1 MKYISIVAI
10 TAVLAG
16 LTSAQNGLP
25 TCAQSCVTRYTS
37 GSEIG
42 GCTNLDVACICSNS
56 SFLSGIACC
65 LADACEAADEATAVA
80 YAQNLCRTA
89 GVTNLPSAVSCASTA
104 SSTAS
109 GASSSA
115 TGASSSTT
123 SGSAGA
129 TTTSGTSTAS
139 GAGVSG
145 SSTGTSPSASAS
157 AADNAGLQKE
167 IGGAA
172 LFGGLAAAMI
182 GLL

>member
-1 MKYISIVAI
+1 MKTISIVAI

-109 GASSSA
+109 GTASSA
-115 TGASSSTT
+115 TGASSTTT
-123 SGSAGA
+123 SGSA

-145 SSTGTSPSASAS
+145 STTGTSSSASAS
-157 AADNAGLQKE
+157 AADSAGLQKE

-172 LFGGLAAAMI
+172 LFGGLAVAMI